1 MRCPTLKELPP
12 PPPPGKIGWPWTE
25 ESPQLPDTMPDGQ
38 PWPKISIVTPNY
50 NYGRFL
56 EETIRSVLLQG
67 YPNLEYI
74 IIDGGST
81 DDSVEIIKKYE
92 PWLAYWVSE
101 KDQGQSNAINNGLR
115 LCTGDIFNWLNSD
128 DLLEP
133 GSLRL
138 IGTLIENHDILIG
151 ACVNFDYDGE
161 TQEILADRLTL
172 RSLIRGT
179 DDYHQPAIWLSLPM
193 VRECGYLNET
203 MYFYF
208 DWEFYVR
215 LLAGG
220 VRIRYTPNRLARFRL
235 HCSSK
240 TCTGRD
246 GHWRERIDIL
256 FKLLSS
262 TQTEVAR
269 EADFTLRQMI
279 WVGRIRGLEK
289 AYHKKLQYVSI
300 LRSLL
305 LALGD
310 PLVRLRIHGGLLG
323 FLRRNLLR
331 GMRTRR

>member
-1 MRCPTLKELPP
+1 MRCPTLSELSV
-12 PPPPGKIGWPWTE
+12 PPPGKTGWPWTE
-25 ESPQLPDTMPDGQ
+25 ESPQLPDTMPDGR

-92 PWLAYWVSE
+92 RWLAYWVSE
-101 KDQGQSNAINNGLR
+101 EDQGQAHAINKGLR

-128 DLLEP
+128 DLLET

-138 IGTLIENHDILIG
+138 IGMLMEDHDILAG
-151 ACVNFDYDGE
+151 ACMNFESEGK
-161 TQEILADRLTL
+161 TQEIVRDRPTL
-172 RSLIRGT
+172 RSLIRGIG
-179 DDYHQPAIWLSLPM
+179 DYHQPATWLSLSM
-193 VRECGYLNET
+193 VRKCGYLNET

-208 DWEFYVR
+208 DWELYIR
-215 LLAGG
+215 LLAAGG
-220 VRIRYTPNRLARFRL
+220 RIVYTTNRLARFRFHL
-235 HCSSK
+235 NSK
-240 TCTGRD
+240 TCTGRNK
-246 GHWRERIDIL
+246 HWRERIEIL

-269 EADFTLRQMI
+269 EADFSLRQMI

-289 AYHKKLQYVSI
+289 AYRRGPRYATI

-305 LALGD
+305 LAFGD

-323 FLRRNLLR
+323 FLRRNLLGGQKTCR
-331 GMRTRR
+331 